1 MLDTGF
7 WPNWKR
13 VPFDLTRQFVLQMP
27 QHKVLRS
34 RTAYRSRNREPDFL
48 AFLDNRL
55 TKEIGHAHL
64 TILGSPRV
72 EYESALA
79 LAIDVLS
86 VSNFHHDHYAF
97 FVLDRVD
104 DAIPPLPHS
113 VAILSSKFFTAMRTR
128 FTCQRFDTT
137 ENLSQVFLGD
147 AFEILLNRCFE
158 NEAICGHLF

>member
-1 MLDTGF
+1 MRTSLAATLTSA
-7 WPNWKR
+7 KVSRRTR
-13 VPFDLTRQFVLQMP
+13 VIRDRL
-27 QHKVLRS
+27 
-34 RTAYRSRNREPDFL
+34 AYRSHNREPDFL

-55 TKEIGHAHL
+55 TKEIVHAHL

-86 VSNFHHDHYAF
+86 VSYFHHDHYAF

-104 DAIPPLPHS
+104 DAIPPLPRS
-113 VAILSSKFFTAMRTR
+113 VAILSSQFFTPMRTR
-128 FTCQRFDTT
+128 FTCQRFDAT
-137 ENLSQVFLGD
+137 ENLSKVFLGD

-158 NEAICGHLF
+158 DEAICGHLF